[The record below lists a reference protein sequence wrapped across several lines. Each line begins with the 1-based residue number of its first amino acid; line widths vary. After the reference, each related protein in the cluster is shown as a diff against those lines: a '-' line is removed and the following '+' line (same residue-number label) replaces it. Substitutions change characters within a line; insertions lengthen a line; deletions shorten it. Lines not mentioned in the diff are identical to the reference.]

1 MRSNSCANSR
11 DVSLQCRKCE
21 SNSYL
26 SGLQASKV
34 ERRRKRGIITAKP
47 QKYSGQVSWTGEI
60 RGEDRSPFLPGFTP
74 SGTENSRLTGGRDAS
89 RVGRRYFGGLR
100 RGERETINDKP
111 R

>member
-1 MRSNSCANSR
+1 M
-11 DVSLQCRKCE
+11 
-21 SNSYL
+21 
-26 SGLQASKV
+26 
-34 ERRRKRGIITAKP
+34 AKP

-100 RGERETINDKP
+100 GGEGETINDKP